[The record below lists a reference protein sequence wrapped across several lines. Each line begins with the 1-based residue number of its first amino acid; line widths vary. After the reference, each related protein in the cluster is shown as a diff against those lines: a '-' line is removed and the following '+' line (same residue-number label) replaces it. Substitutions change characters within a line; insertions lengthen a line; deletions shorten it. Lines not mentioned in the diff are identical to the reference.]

1 MKMNKTD
8 LINYFN
14 QVASSRDTWK
24 KRNWYYHRALANFF
38 SFSVPAGSSVLE
50 IGCGTGDLL
59 GQLKPGQGVGLDFS
73 PEMLKIAGQKHP
85 EFTYRVDDIE
95 NLQLADKFD
104 YVIMQDLISHL
115 GDVWQAFRNLRK
127 VTKPSTR
134 VIITNYNNLWEPVIV
149 LAEKCGLKMRQ
160 PAQNWLS
167 IEDIENILYLSHY
180 EVIKKGYFF
189 LVPVY
194 IPVISNL
201 INKYIAKLPLLRKL
215 CLATFVIAKE
225 MEEAAPAQDYSCSVI
240 IPCRNEVGN
249 IEKAIAT
256 VPTLGKSTE
265 IIFVD
270 GNSTDGTVEKIQ
282 EEIQRHKQKNI
293 SLIHQGGA
301 RGKADAVRQGFAA
314 AHGDILMI
322 LDADLTV
329 PAEDLPKFYLA
340 LAENKGEFI
349 NGTRLVYPMEK
360 RAMRTLN
367 MLGNKVFSML
377 FTWILEQRIK
387 DTLCGTKVLFMKDYL
402 RIKKG
407 REYFGDFD
415 PFGDFDLIFG
425 AAKLNLKIVEIPVSY
440 KERKYGT
447 TKISRFRHGWLLL
460 QMCWVA
466 FRKFKLQ

>member
-1 MKMNKTD
+1 MNKAE
-8 LINYFN
+8 LINYFDRG
-14 QVASSRDTWK
+14 AASRDTWK
-24 KRNWYYHRALANFF
+24 KRSWYYHRALANFF

-59 GQLKPGQGVGLDFS
+59 HQLRPNKGVGLDFS
-73 PEMLKIAGQKHP
+73 AEMLKIASKKYPQ
-85 EFTYRVDDIE
+85 FTYVVDDIE
-95 NLQLADKFD
+95 NLQLEDNFD

-127 VTKPSTR
+127 VTKPETR
-134 VIITNYNNLWEPVIV
+134 IIITNYNHLWEPIIV
-149 LAEKCGLKMRQ
+149 LAEKCGLKMKQ
-160 PAQNWLS
+160 PDQNWLS

-180 EVIKKGYFF
+180 EVVKKGYFF

-194 IPVISNL
+194 VPFISNI
-201 INKYIAKLPLLRKL
+201 INKYLAKLPWLRKL

-225 MEEAAPAQDYSCSVI
+225 MEGAVTAQDYSCSVI

-256 VPTLGKSTE
+256 IPPLGKATE

-282 EEIQRHKQKNI
+282 EVMQRHKDKNI
-293 SLIHQGGA
+293 LLIHQGEA
-301 RGKADAVRQGFAA
+301 LGKADAVRKGFDAA
-314 AHGDILMI
+314 QGDIFMI

-340 LAENKGEFI
+340 LSENKGEFI
-349 NGTRLVYPMEK
+349 NGTRLVYPIEK

-367 MLGNKVFSML
+367 MLGNKVFSMI

-387 DTLCGTKVLFMKDYL
+387 DTLCGTKALFKKDYL

-415 PFGDFDLIFG
+415 PFGDFDLLFG
-425 AAKLNLKIVEIPVSY
+425 AAKLALKIVELPIRY
-440 KERKYGT
+440 KERTYGT
-447 TKISRFRHGWLLL
+447 TKISRFKHGLLL
-460 QMCWVA
+460 FRMSAIA
-466 FRKFKLQ
+466 FKKFKLT